1 MRPDWLDDNYSPEA
15 AFQSSAVGMMH
26 RLWFE
31 DPWTTVKRQYR
42 LSNENDL
49 VSWEWY
55 RENYVPEIQITP
67 TFSKDTTAWNLN
79 LKTILFTPVKKLK
92 LYQEYEEQPSDAL
105 IFPIVG
111 KAGVFRPANSS
122 DDCAGVWFDFSD
134 TTSFVIESLDEWALR
149 IKQREE

>member
-26 RLWFE
+26 RLWFK
-31 DPWTTVKRQYR
+31 DPWTTVKKLYR

-55 RENYVPEIQITP
+55 RDNYVPEIQINP

-111 KAGVFRPANSS
+111 KAGVFHKGCMYDNYP
-122 DDCAGVWFDFSD
+122 GIWFVDKD
-134 TTSFVIESLDEWALR
+134 GTQFVIESLDQWATR
-149 IKQREE
+149 IRPGEE